1 MNDDT
6 QTRSAPAAQTLPA
19 RSREGAAA
27 PFSSWRAFEGALAGV
42 RGEATVV
49 AGITVVAALLRFW
62 SIGTV
67 PLGLHGDEAWTGI
80 DARRILDEGWIGV
93 YVDSALGQPSGPLYW
108 TALLFTFLP
117 ETTTTVRFSMAVFG
131 VATIPLS
138 YVAFR
143 LMFDRTTATFA
154 ALVLTV
160 LYWHLHLSRLGFM
173 VISWPFME
181 MAVLASLWLAM
192 RRRSLWLF
200 ALAGA
205 ITGLGVY
212 SYNAYLVFVPVPFIA
227 LLWTY
232 APWRGR
238 PLRPRDAGAAA
249 VFAVAA
255 LVAAS
260 PFLDYVRENRDE
272 YEAHQRVVGVQH
284 SERWKEADALS
295 AKADILWE
303 RFREWER
310 GLVNG
315 DRPDYGD
322 GLAIQDQPVV
332 DPTFALLALVGL
344 VVAAW
349 HWRRPA
355 YATLLAAALLLPFGA
370 VLTVGDGLF
379 RRSLGLAPFVAVL
392 AAIPLAW
399 LWRRLARHPEPQRYA
414 YLALV
419 LLVPLFVGV
428 RTTRDYF
435 GPAQDSPPMRY
446 VFPYQMDAASRYI
459 AGLPEG
465 TYVYFYSDRWPFG
478 YETRRF
484 IAPDAQGEDRSRT
497 FGADTLVDDQPDLT
511 TSRDRPVAF
520 VFLDSYLPLAD
531 EVMQRYEEGSG
542 TTARR
547 GDEIM
552 YRAWFV
558 PGD

>member
-1 MNDDT
+1 LNDDT
-6 QTRSAPAAQTLPA
+6 QTRSAPATQTLPA
-19 RSREGAAA
+19 RSTDRAIA
-27 PFSSWRAFEGALAGV
+27 PYSWQRAVDGALAGA
-42 RGEATVV
+42 RGEVAVV
-49 AGITVVAALLRFW
+49 ASITLVAALLRLW
-62 SIGTV
+62 NIGTV

-93 YVDSALGQPSGPLYW
+93 YVPSALGQPSGPLYW

-117 ETTTTVRFSMAVFG
+117 ETTTTVRLSMAVFG
-131 VATIPLS
+131 VATVPLS
-138 YVAFR
+138 YLAFR
-143 LMFDRTTATFA
+143 LMFDRATATFA

-173 VISWPFME
+173 VISWPFIE
-181 MAVLASLWLAM
+181 VAALASLWLAM

-200 ALAGA
+200 AAAGA

-212 SYNAYLVFVPVPFIA
+212 SYNAYLLFVPVPFIA

-232 APWRGR
+232 VPWRGR
-238 PLRPRDAGAAA
+238 PLRPRDAAGAG
-249 VFAVAA
+249 VFALVA
-255 LVAAS
+255 LVAAL
-260 PFLDYVRENRDE
+260 PFLNYVRENRHE

-322 GLAIQDQPVV
+322 GLAIAGQPVV
-332 DPTFALLALVGL
+332 DPIFALLAVVGL
-344 VVAAW
+344 AVAAW
-349 HWRRPA
+349 NWRRPA
-355 YATLLAAALLLPFGA
+355 YATLIAATLLLPFGA
-370 VLTVGDGLF
+370 LLTVGDGLF
-379 RRSLGLAPFVAVL
+379 RRSLGLTPFVAVL

-399 LWRRLARHPEPQRYA
+399 LWRRLGRSPGPQRYA

-435 GPAQDSPPMRY
+435 GHVQDSPPMRY
-446 VFPYQMDAASRYI
+446 VFPYQLDAASRYI
-459 AGLPEG
+459 AGLPDG

-484 IAPDAQGEDRSRT
+484 IAPGARGEDRSRE
-497 FGADTLVDDQPDLT
+497 FGTRTLVGDQPDLT
-511 TSRDRPVAF
+511 TNRDGPVAF
-520 VFLDSYLPLAD
+520 VFLDAYLPLAD
-531 EVMQRYEEGSG
+531 EVMRRYEGG
-542 TTARR
+542 FATTARR
-547 GDEIM
+547 GDETIF
-552 YRAWFV
+552 RAWFM